1 MKKIFIL
8 IILVLGT
15 SCNSE
20 RPEPNFYKN
29 RYTGEILNKTEFEV
43 FRNSLLPKN
52 NDSLKK
58 SHLSFSFYESEKSAD
73 SIIQHF
79 KYDLR
84 IGDKYIIRAKEYE
97 KIGMKI
103 SPQSFTSIDGRKI
116 LIGGE
121 QEKPTLINLWFIHC
135 PGCIAE
141 MPALNKLKEKYLD
154 KVNFVALTFEKEND
168 VLKFLKKKDFN
179 FTHIANIENF
189 INDIGSNP
197 YPESI
202 FIDKNGYITNIEGVL
217 PDHKDLNLSIEYFEL
232 IINKLL

>member
-1 MKKIFIL
+1 MIFIL
-8 IILVLGT
+8 GI

-29 RYTGEILNKTEFEV
+29 LYTSEILNKTEFEV
-43 FRNSLLPKN
+43 FRQSLLPKN
-52 NDSLKK
+52 NDSLKI
-58 SHLSFSFYESEKSAD
+58 SNVSFSFYELEKSAD
-73 SIIQHF
+73 SNIMHF

-103 SPQSFTSIDGRKI
+103 SPQSFTSIGGEKI

-141 MPALNKLKEKYLD
+141 MPALNKLKEKYQG
-154 KVNFVALTFEKEND
+154 KVNFVALTFEKEKD
-168 VLKFLKKKDFN
+168 VSNFLKKKDFN
-179 FTHIANIENF
+179 FTHIANVENY
-189 INDIGSNP
+189 INDIGSYP

-202 FIDKNGYITNIEGVL
+202 FIDKNGYITNIEG
-217 PDHKDLNLSIEYFEL
+217 PIPHHKDMDVNLSIQYFES